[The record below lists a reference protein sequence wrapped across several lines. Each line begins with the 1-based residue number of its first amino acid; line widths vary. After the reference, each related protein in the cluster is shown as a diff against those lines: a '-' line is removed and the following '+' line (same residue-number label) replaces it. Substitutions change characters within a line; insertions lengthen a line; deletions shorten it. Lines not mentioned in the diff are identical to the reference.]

1 MYSESHLRPGQL
13 LSLLA
18 IIAFWCL
25 IQAGIATFR
34 GVPLVEGDFLDPDS
48 YMRMVRV
55 AELMQHGQWF
65 DGTIARANAPYGD
78 VLHWTRPFDVL
89 ILLLAL
95 PAGLVMGSEQ
105 ALYVAGLAVAPLL
118 HLASALLLI
127 WALRPVIRPALWF
140 LPALALLLQP
150 GALAYSILG
159 RADHHSLLLLVFVV
173 IAGFMLR
180 ALRNPLDARPALL
193 AGVASGFG
201 VWLSVELLMAIALC
215 QVVLGLGWLFGER
228 ERAAQSKWYALALSG
243 VLLVALFAEHPI
255 KDLLDPA
262 YDRVSSVQYFL
273 AVSLLLFWR
282 AVETYET
289 RGGAA
294 SRFVGRA
301 ALSVLGAGT
310 VALLTAVVFPLFF
323 NGPMAEV
330 DPRLAPL
337 WMDRVLEMLPLLPTD
352 RHNLGRFVFYLGGVL
367 LVALPLLKVLAEARG
382 SSRFFPLAF
391 IGLACLMF
399 TLAAVKHMRFSGYAE
414 LAFVLGFAVVLDR
427 FLQWS
432 GQIGNDLLRGLLRG
446 GFIGLLLIGPLLVG
460 GSLMTKPAT
469 AGAPATR
476 PGAGCDVRQVAA
488 FLESNPRWAA
498 TPQTVLTFMDIGPE
512 LLYRTHHRV
521 IGTPYHRNA
530 EGILDGY
537 QALATADTAVA
548 RKVIEH
554 RHVDLVLLCRSPAE
568 RAFYAPPGRGENL
581 YLRLDNGTPPAWLA
595 PVALPA
601 ALRDQAR
608 LYHVVR

>member
-1 MYSESHLRPGQL
+1 MHSESHVRPGQL

-18 IIAFWCL
+18 IITFWCL

-34 GVPLVEGDFLDPDS
+34 EAPLAEGDFLDPDS

-55 AELMQHGQWF
+55 AELMQHGHWF
-65 DGTIARANAPYGD
+65 DSMVARANAPYGD

-89 ILLLAL
+89 ILLVAL
-95 PAGLVMGSEQ
+95 PASLVLGSEQ
-105 ALYVAGLAVAPLL
+105 ALYVAGLAVPPLL
-118 HLASALLLI
+118 HLASVLLLI
-127 WALRPVIRPALWF
+127 WALRPLIRPAVWF

-159 RADHHSLLLLVFVV
+159 RADHHSLLLLVFVLA
-173 IAGFMLR
+173 AGFMLR
-180 ALRNPLDARPALL
+180 ALKNPLDARPAFL

-201 VWLSVELLMAIALC
+201 IWLSVELLLVVALC
-215 QVVLGLGWLFGER
+215 QIALGLGWLLGEHK
-228 ERAAQSKWYALALSG
+228 RAAQSKWYALGLSG
-243 VLLVALFAEHPI
+243 VLLAALFAERPFVN
-255 KDLLDPA
+255 LLEPA

-282 AVETYET
+282 AVETYEN

-294 SRFVGRA
+294 SRFVGRT

-367 LVALPLLKVLAEARG
+367 LIALPLVKVLVEARG
-382 SSRFFPLAF
+382 TSRFFPLAF
-391 IGLACLMF
+391 IALACLLF
-399 TLAAVKHMRFSGYAE
+399 TLAAMKHMRFSGYAE
-414 LAFVLGFAVVLDR
+414 IAFVLGFAVVLDR

-432 GQIGNDLLRGLLRG
+432 GRISNDLLRGLLRG
-446 GFIGLLLIGPLLVG
+446 SFIGLLLIGPLLVG
-460 GSLMTKPAT
+460 GTLMVQPAA
-469 AGAPATR
+469 AGASATR
-476 PGAGCDVRQVAA
+476 SAPGCDLRQVAA
-488 FLESNPRWAA
+488 YLESDPRWAA
-498 TPQTVLTFMDIGPE
+498 TPQTVLAFMDIGPE

-521 IGTPYHRNA
+521 VGTPYHRNA

-537 QALATADTAVA
+537 QALATADPAVA
-548 RKVIEH
+548 RKVIEQ
-554 RHVDLVLLCRSPAE
+554 RHVDLVLLCRSSAE
-568 RAFYAPPGRGENL
+568 RAFYAPAGTAENL
-581 YLRLDNGTPPAWLA
+581 YLRLDRGTAPAWLA

-601 ALRDQAR
+601 GLEDQAR
-608 LYHVVR
+608 LYRVLP

>member
-1 MYSESHLRPGQL
+1 MHSESHVRPGQL

-25 IQAGIATFR
+25 IQAGVASFR
-34 GVPLVEGDFLDPDS
+34 ETPLVEGDFLDPDS

-65 DGTIARANAPYGD
+65 DGMIARANAPYGD

-89 ILLLAL
+89 ILLASL
-95 PAGLVMGSEQ
+95 PASLVLGGNQ
-105 ALYVAGLAVAPLL
+105 ALYVAGLAVPPLL
-118 HLASALLLI
+118 HLASVLLLI
-127 WALRPVIRPALWF
+127 WALRPLIRPTVWF

-180 ALRNPLDARPALL
+180 TLKNPLDARPAFL

-201 VWLSVELLMAIALC
+201 IWLSVELLLVIALC
-215 QVVLGLGWLFGER
+215 QIALGLGWLFGER
-228 ERAAQSKWYALALSG
+228 ERAAQSKWYALGLSG
-243 VLLVALFAEHPI
+243 VLLAALFAERPFAH
-255 KDLLDPA
+255 LLDPA

-301 ALSVLGAGT
+301 ALSILGAGA

-352 RHNLGRFVFYLGGVL
+352 RHSLGRFVFYLGGVL
-367 LVALPLLKVLAEARG
+367 LIALPLLKILTESRG
-382 SSRFFPLAF
+382 TSRFFPLVF
-391 IGLACLMF
+391 IALACLLF
-399 TLAAVKHMRFSGYAE
+399 TAAGMKHMRFSGYAE
-414 LAFVLGFAVVLDR
+414 ITFVLGFAVVLDC

-432 GQIGNDLLRGLLRG
+432 GRIGNDLLRGLLRG
-446 GFIGLLLIGPLLVG
+446 SFIGLLLIGPLLVG
-460 GSLMTKPAT
+460 SSLMIQPAA
-469 AGAPATR
+469 AGAAAARSAP
-476 PGAGCDVRQVAA
+476 GCDLHQVAA
-488 FLESNPRWAA
+488 FLESDPHWAA
-498 TPQTVLTFMDIGPE
+498 APQTVLTFMDIGPE

-521 IGTPYHRNA
+521 VGTPYHRNA
-530 EGILDGY
+530 RGILDGY
-537 QALATADTAVA
+537 QALATTDAAVA
-548 RKVIEH
+548 REVVEQ
-554 RHVDLVLLCRSPAE
+554 RHVDLVLLCRSSAE
-568 RAFYAPPGRGENL
+568 RAFYAPSGTEENL
-581 YLRLDNGTPPAWLA
+581 YLRLDRGTPPEWLA

-601 ALRDQAR
+601 GLRDQAR
-608 LYHVVR
+608 LYRVLR